1 MLGNCTVC
9 NKCAGK
15 TLLLSLKFVL
25 HNRSQALMLEILLEV
40 EGSQQKQFWIDL
52 SHLHLV
58 FKHCCDLRVK
68 NCNLPNCLV
77 FIIIEQIEYNNGISK
92 SANKNM

>member
-25 HNRSQALMLEILLEV
+25 HNRSQALILEILLEV
-40 EGSQQKQFWIDL
+40 EGSQQKQF
-52 SHLHLV
+52 
-58 FKHCCDLRVK
+58 
-68 NCNLPNCLV
+68 
-77 FIIIEQIEYNNGISK
+77 
-92 SANKNM
+92 